1 LNSFHQSNEY
11 ASVSL
16 VNFGQNLTVEN
27 PIQIFDVHNFFDF
40 IEINHPYHPKNPAFL
55 ILKKGKIIFTENVNR
70 IELAENYVTLIDS
83 RKVYEILEISDDL
96 EIFLVAFKRQ
106 YTEKLPLKIHRLNA
120 FVYFQNELV
129 RHFQLATPRFEKI
142 WKNVDLLKNVLESE
156 DVTTH
161 HDEII
166 RHLFSA
172 IVYQFGDTVSQN
184 ADFSRQKISRK
195 QELVLHFLKNVG
207 EHFLEEKE
215 VTYYAEKQFITSR
228 HLSAVLKEVTGNTA
242 GQIIAAFIL
251 KEAKAQLCSSD
262 KSIYEISMDLKFS
275 DQYSFGHFFK
285 KNSGESPSAYRK
297 RFKN

>member
-1 LNSFHQSNEY
+1 M
-11 ASVSL
+11 AVSL

-27 PIQIFDVHNFFDF
+27 PIQIFDVRNFFDF

-70 IELAENYVTLIDS
+70 IELAENHVALIDS
-83 RKVYEILEISDDL
+83 RKVYEIMEISEDL
-96 EIFLVAFKRQ
+96 EIFLVAFNRQ

-129 RHFQLATPRFEKI
+129 RHFHLATPRFEKI
-142 WKNVDLLKNVLESE
+142 WKNVDLLKNMLESE
-156 DVTTH
+156 DITTH

-184 ADFSRQKISRK
+184 SDFSREKISRK

-207 EHFLEEKE
+207 EHFLKEKE

-262 KSIYEISMDLKFS
+262 KSIYEIAMDLKFS
-275 DQYSFGHFFK
+275 DQYSLGHFFK
-285 KNSGESPSAYRK
+285 KHSGESPSAYRK

>member
-1 LNSFHQSNEY
+1 MAVSF
-11 ASVSL
+11 
-16 VNFGQNLTVEN
+16 VNFGQNFTLEN
-27 PIQIFDVHNFFDF
+27 PIQIFDVHNLFDF

-70 IELAENYVTLIDS
+70 IELAENHVALIDS

-96 EIFLVAFKRQ
+96 EIFLVAFNRQ
-106 YTEKLPLKIHRLNA
+106 YTEKLPLKINRLNA
-120 FVYFQNELV
+120 YVFFRNELL
-129 RHFQLATPRFEKI
+129 RHFQLAAPRFEKI
-142 WKNVDLLKNVLESE
+142 WKNVDLLKNMLES
-156 DVTTH
+156 DDITSH
-161 HDEII
+161 QDEII

-184 ADFSRQKISRK
+184 SNFSRQKISRK

-215 VTYYAEKQFITSR
+215 VTYYAEQQFITSR

-242 GQIIAAFIL
+242 GQIIATFTM
-251 KEAKAQLCSSD
+251 KEAKAQLSSSD
-262 KSIYEISMDLKFS
+262 KSLYEIAMDLRFS

-285 KNSGESPSAYRK
+285 KHSGESPSVYRK